1 MSLNKRDPLEGDDD
15 RVKDLG
21 IVSGDLVHV
30 ISKCGQSN
38 NTTADLKSES
48 VMACLSDGSESVIN
62 SSVAKMETEAVS
74 GKETEAVVN
83 VSGAGDRQMEC
94 GKTMS
99 DVLVSEVKSSVS
111 VMHTES
117 VDNVDTESVDN
128 VADDTQETATDAGQ
142 SVTF

>member
-1 MSLNKRDPLEGDDD
+1 
-15 RVKDLG
+15 VKDLG

-38 NTTADLKSES
+38 NTTTDLKSES

-83 VSGAGDRQMEC
+83 ASGAGDRQMEC

-99 DVLVSEVKSSVS
+99 DVAVSEVKSSVS

-117 VDNVDTESVDN
+117 VDNV
-128 VADDTQETATDAGQ
+128 ADDTQETATEAGQ
-142 SVTF
+142 SVTFSVQTS